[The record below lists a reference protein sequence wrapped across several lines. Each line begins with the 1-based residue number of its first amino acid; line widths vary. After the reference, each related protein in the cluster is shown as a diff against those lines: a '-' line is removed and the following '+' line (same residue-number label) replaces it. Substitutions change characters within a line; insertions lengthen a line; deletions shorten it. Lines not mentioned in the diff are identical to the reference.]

1 MFLKKTGGG
10 VVWCFGCCIQLQNR
24 FKSMDQAGLLQEE
37 FSSRPFENWCFFFWN
52 LTVTEKMNYDRFKI
66 FMYSFMMKC
75 VGVFLFLFFFFLAN
89 CAGPNYWFKRHV
101 RSWQESDPFIL
112 HSPLMVTWTFICIAL
127 IWNICNFISTL

>member
-37 FSSRPFENWCFFFWN
+37 FSSRPFENWCFFFGISLLQKKWIMID
-52 LTVTEKMNYDRFKI
+52 LKYLCIHSWWSVW
-66 FMYSFMMKC
+66 
-75 VGVFLFLFFFFLAN
+75 VFFFFSFFFLAN